1 MDNLPK
7 NNITKM
13 SRKKVLTENSTK
25 GLNVIKHVSGK
36 FVNKGY
42 YGIVI
47 PDSKEIRRDII
58 IYPDDINGAENG
70 DKIFC
75 EILNPGDIDY
85 QFSDLKGRI
94 INVFGKAGIP
104 DVEVQSV
111 MAKYGLTKV
120 FPNAVLNEVK
130 NIVEQFDLE
139 GRVDLRE
146 KLIFTIDPFDA
157 KDFDDA
163 ISLESDKNGNYVV
176 GVHIADVSFFV
187 RKNSALDNEA
197 FRRGTSVYLVD
208 QVVPM
213 LPEIISNDL
222 CSLKPG
228 VDRLTF
234 SVFITLNE
242 KCEIIDFKFSKSVIN
257 SKYRFTYE
265 EVQQILDSGKGVHE
279 ETLRQMY
286 NISKALTD
294 DRINSESL
302 DFDSKEIKFELDSKG
317 KVKEIKIK
325 PRLDSMR
332 MIEEFMLLAN
342 KCATLY
348 VSNRQRETNM
358 RLPFI
363 YRVHDDPDPDKI
375 SELNKFI
382 VQFGYNLNISAS
394 KPGKKKLRKLLQLIK
409 GKPEEYIINDLAIRS
424 MAKAVY
430 HEKNTGHYGL
440 GFDDYTHFT
449 SPIRRYPDLVVHRL
463 LAYYLSEK
471 PTQMHRDIVYNLKT
485 VKEIC
490 IHSSNREQN
499 AIAAEREI
507 IKIKQ
512 IEYMKNK
519 IGGEYEAVISGI
531 IDRGLFVEIID
542 ILVEGLIR
550 FKDIEGDYFIYDE
563 KNHYAYGRKTKKI
576 YRAGDVVNVKLISV
590 NIETRKLEFMLV

>member
-1 MDNLPK
+1 
-7 NNITKM
+7 M